1 MLFRRERCK
10 ATASAK
16 AFKRIGCRRL
26 LRLVAVLQTF
36 LQSVHAMIELSDLDH
51 FAKVPTRAESSPASA
66 GVNSPSATALTMA
79 AIAVTASPAVD
90 SVGRRKRAGLSR
102 RGGIIRSRHRRNAC
116 YRRLTH
122 VLLPC
127 GLILRTGLRVA
138 APASMVGCCR
148 VPLGFPAGLPDCPG
162 FKRPAAP
169 P

>member
-66 GVNSPSATALTMA
+66 GVNFGPSATTLTMA
-79 AIAVTASPAVD
+79 AM
-90 SVGRRKRAGLSR
+90 RSR
-102 RGGIIRSRHRRNAC
+102 RHP
-116 YRRLTH
+116 RLTA
-122 VLLPC
+122 LA
-127 GLILRTGLRVA
+127 GASARVCRGA
-138 APASMVGCCR
+138 AE
-148 VPLGFPAGLPDCPG
+148 
-162 FKRPAAP
+162 
-169 P
+169 